1 MEDSRLLLGTLDRGD
16 AARTWRSWRAG
27 GATVLAAALCVAAV
41 RSPLLGL
48 KPLSDAALGGGGGGG
63 VGAGGGAA
71 AAALDSRAFL
81 AAHTD
86 DMVACIHE
94 TDTTAFVTENCA
106 MALWPLPN
114 EYYSGAKPLE
124 VDVRLEITLSG
135 LAAESGIL
143 QAATT
148 RYKSLFFTH
157 GDTGNASAS
166 ALSEARRARSAA
178 PSTRRAVPHVVFAA
192 PLPAHDA
199 PLPPSLT
206 RALARALSARA
217 RR

>member
-1 MEDSRLLLGTLDRGD
+1 MEDSRLLLGTLDRGEG
-16 AARTWRSWRAG
+16 ARAWRSWRAG

-48 KPLSDAALGGGGGGG
+48 KPLSDAALGGGGGG
-63 VGAGGGAA
+63 AGGGAA
-71 AAALDSRAFL
+71 ATALDSRAFL

-166 ALSEARRARSAA
+166 ALSEARQAKRS
-178 PSTRRAVPHVVFAA
+178 VV
-192 PLPAHDA
+192 DA
-199 PLPPSLT
+199 PRCPPRCFRPSPHPPLCTMHTPLT
-206 RALARALSARA
+206 RALALRA
-217 RR
+217 RRCA